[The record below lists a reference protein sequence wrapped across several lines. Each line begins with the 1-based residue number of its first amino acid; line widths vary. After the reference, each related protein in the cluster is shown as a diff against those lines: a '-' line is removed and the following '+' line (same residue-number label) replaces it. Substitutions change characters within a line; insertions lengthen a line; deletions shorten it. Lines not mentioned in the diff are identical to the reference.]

1 LFGTILNSNTEME
14 DTGTSG
20 LILDPLSNQ
29 KGKEMSSETSI
40 GVPFT
45 VMVCAIVVA
54 PIKRAI
60 MYVIF
65 FILVYVEFYDT

>member
-1 LFGTILNSNTEME
+1 ME

-45 VMVCAIVVA
+45 VMV
-54 PIKRAI
+54 
-60 MYVIF
+60 
-65 FILVYVEFYDT
+65 